1 MVDFKVSDK
10 IKKKEQNVMITEQI
24 DFIKKTDDSGFV
36 DFEILDN
43 EEDIILQGAGLLTI
57 YQKGNDLVYQDRG
70 NEWAEVLLGEAFCLS
85 VLENLEQTLNE
96 IFPVITMSY
105 RIENI
110 DDREVLV
117 IHYEANL

>member
-43 EEDIILQGAGLLTI
+43 EEDII
-57 YQKGNDLVYQDRG
+57 
-70 NEWAEVLLGEAFCLS
+70 
-85 VLENLEQTLNE
+85 
-96 IFPVITMSY
+96 
-105 RIENI
+105 
-110 DDREVLV
+110 
-117 IHYEANL
+117 